1 MKNVLNISDEY
12 YNFISKSLLHL
23 QYGQSIELSL
33 GWVLTLNDEN
43 FSKQMDLYEKY
54 AKNEYLNKYDEH
66 IDLPEEIQ
74 KVFQELI
81 PVMKELREEIKNN

>member
-1 MKNVLNISDEY
+1 MKNILNISDEY
-12 YNFISKSLLHL
+12 YNFISSQLLHL

-33 GWVLTLNDEN
+33 GIILTLNDEN

-54 AKNEYLNKYDEH
+54 AKNEYLDQYDEH

-81 PVMKELREEIKNN
+81 PVMKDLREEIKNN